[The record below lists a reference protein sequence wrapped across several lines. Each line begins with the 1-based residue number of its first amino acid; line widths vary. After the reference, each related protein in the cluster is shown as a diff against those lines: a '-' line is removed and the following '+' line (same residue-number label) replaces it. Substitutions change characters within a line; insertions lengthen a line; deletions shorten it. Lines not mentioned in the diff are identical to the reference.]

1 MADAF
6 FARTT
11 QSCKE
16 NSTNTD
22 DIVTGAR
29 LPTDSP
35 VQGGLPPAAFGPT
48 RPRALVIG
56 GSMYIAGLA
65 PAVPIASIPDLPDDL
80 RDRFRAA
87 AERCIASSEGSR
99 KDAATHNNDA
109 DLPGSAFPDST
120 AGKPETEKAN
130 ESYTAGPVFC
140 RAEVTAA
147 RKLLERLEKRR
158 FILVRPEGLRMAAGV
173 TVRPEVC
180 RKLSAIGMIDVTEWR
195 GGVVV
200 RRAPDSD
207 LTGPRG

>member
-6 FARTT
+6 FACTKA
-11 QSCKE
+11 SCKE
-16 NSTNTD
+16 NSTNN
-22 DIVTGAR
+22 IATGFSP
-29 LPTDSP
+29 PTDRLVP
-35 VQGGLPPAAFGPT
+35 GGLPPVAFGPT
-48 RPRALVIG
+48 RPRRLVIE

-65 PAVPIASIPDLPDDL
+65 PAVPIVDIPDLPEDL
-80 RDRFRAA
+80 RDRFTAA
-87 AERCIASSEGSR
+87 AERRIASAEGNR
-99 KDAATHNNDA
+99 KAAATQPNNA
-109 DLPGSAFPDST
+109 DLLTSAFPNTNAD
-120 AGKPETEKAN
+120 KPETEQAN